1 MWFRRYLL
9 TVVLGIGLAGCQ
21 GAGAPV
27 AEESAS
33 PSLAHSRVTRLDV
46 TSREAAFGGRSF
58 GEVGAY
64 EILLGTATAVADP
77 NAPQNAGIVDL
88 QNAPR
93 NADGLVEY
101 TFEVDI
107 LKPVDITRGNGVL
120 VYEINN
126 RGRNIVLGYFHE
138 AGPGYAADNAGS
150 AFLMDQGYTYVSS
163 GWLHGAP
170 GAGSPRP
177 VLATFPLATDNGQT
191 ITGTSMEEWQDPD
204 GAAFGR
210 LTYPAVTLEKTAAT
224 LTHRQLQ
231 DDPRQ
236 TVPADQWH
244 YVDDRTVAVTPPA
257 GTDAGTIYEFVYE
270 ARDPIVHG
278 LGFGAMRDWVSFAR
292 YSPTD
297 DQGAPNP
304 LFVDGMP
311 VLDHVVAVG
320 SSQSGRMARDFVYQ
334 GFNEDSEGRRVF
346 DGMTPYVAGARRMF
360 VNARFAQPGRYTRQ
374 HEDHNYPMD
383 EFPFTFATTTD
394 PLTGRTDGL
403 LAACTASST
412 CPNIIQVDADSEF
425 YGAHASLIVTDT
437 SGQALELPPSV
448 RYWMLATAHL
458 QGDAGCRDPANPI
471 RPWPYY
477 RAAFDA
483 TVQWVR
489 DGVEPPATRAPS
501 VADGTAVTV
510 EEQGE
515 QYPTIPDRPYNSA
528 ISELGVRDF
537 SVWPPQESEEKYP
550 LFMPSLDEDGNLT
563 AGVIVPEVAAPLSTM
578 GKAVRAAGF
587 AEGDLCGVNG
597 STIAFPRTEEERME
611 FGDSRLSLEERYPG
625 GEAEYVRRY
634 SEAADALV
642 AERYLLPADAETLKE
657 SAAAAWRAA
666 WRSTDPT
673 DQ

>member
-1 MWFRRYLL
+1 MQFRRQLS
-9 TVVLGIGLAGCQ
+9 TVVLGIGLSGCQ
-21 GAGAPV
+21 GAGAQVPQ
-27 AEESAS
+27 ESAS
-33 PSLAHSRVTRLDV
+33 PPLAHSRVTRLDI
-46 TSREAAFGGRSF
+46 TSRETAFGGRSF
-58 GEVGAY
+58 GAVGAY

-77 NAPQNAGIVDL
+77 GAPLNAGIVDL
-88 QNAPR
+88 ENAPR

-107 LKPVDITRGNGVL
+107 LKPVDITRGNDVL

-138 AGPGYAADNAGS
+138 AGRGYAAGNAGN
-150 AFLMDQGYTYVSS
+150 AFLMNRGYTYVSS

-170 GAGSPRP
+170 GAGDPRP
-177 VLATFPLATDNGQT
+177 VLATLPLATDDGRT
-191 ITGTSMEEWQDPD
+191 ITGTSMEEWQNPD
-204 GAAFGR
+204 SAAFGR
-210 LTYPAVTLEKTAAT
+210 LTYPAVTLDKTAAT

-231 DDPRQ
+231 NDPRQ

-244 YVDDRTVAVTPPA
+244 YVDDGTVAVTPPE

-278 LGFGAMRDWVSFAR
+278 LGFGAMRDFVSFAR
-292 YSPTD
+292 YSPAD
-297 DQGAPNP
+297 ERGVPNP
-304 LFVDGMP
+304 LFVDGRP

-334 GFNEDSEGRRVF
+334 GFNEDPAGRRVF
-346 DGMTPYVAGARRMF
+346 DGMTPYVAGARRTF
-360 VNARFAQPGRYTRQ
+360 VNARFAQTGRYTRQ

-403 LAACTASST
+403 LAACTASGT
-412 CPNIIQVDADSEF
+412 CPNLIQVDADSEY

-437 SGQALELPPSV
+437 TGRPLELPPNV

-458 QGDAGCRDPANPI
+458 QGAAGCRDPANPVQ
-471 RPWPYY
+471 PWPYY

-483 TVQWVR
+483 LVQWVR
-489 DGVEPPATRAPS
+489 NGVEPPATRAPS

-515 QYPTIPDRPYNSA
+515 QYPTIPDRPYNPT

-537 SVWPPQESEEKYP
+537 SVWPPKESEEKYP
-550 LFMPSLDEDGNLT
+550 LFVPSLDADGNLT
-563 AGVIVPEVAAPLSTM
+563 AGVMVPEAAVPLSTM
-578 GKAVRAAGF
+578 GKAIRAAGF

-597 STIAFPRTEEERME
+597 STIPFPRTQDERME
-611 FGDSRLSLEERYPG
+611 LRDSRLSLEERYPG
-625 GEAEYVRRY
+625 GGAEYVRRY
-634 SEAADALV
+634 GAAADALV

-657 SAAAAWRAA
+657 SAAAAWSAA
-666 WRSTDPT
+666 IAAPEEDAR
-673 DQ
+673 

>member
-1 MWFRRYLL
+1 MQFRRHLL
-9 TVVLGIGLAGCQ
+9 TVVLGIGLSGSQ
-21 GAGAPV
+21 GAGEPV
-27 AEESAS
+27 QKESAS
-33 PSLAHSRVTRLDV
+33 PALTHSRVTRLDI
-46 TSREAAFGGRSF
+46 TSRETAFGGRSF
-58 GEVGAY
+58 GAVGAY

-77 NAPQNAGIVDL
+77 GAPLNAGIVDL
-88 QNAPR
+88 ENAPR

-107 LKPVDITRGNGVL
+107 LKPVDITRGNDVL

-138 AGPGYAADNAGS
+138 AGRGYAAENAGS
-150 AFLMDQGYTYVSS
+150 AFLMNQGYTYVSS

-170 GAGSPRP
+170 GAGNPRP
-177 VLATFPLATDNGQT
+177 VLATLPLAMDNGRT
-191 ITGTSMEEWQDPD
+191 ITGASMEEWQNPD

-231 DDPRQ
+231 NDPRQ
-236 TVPADQWH
+236 TVPADQWY
-244 YVDDRTVAVTPPA
+244 YVDDMTVAVTLPA

-270 ARDPIVHG
+270 ARNPIVHG
-278 LGFGAMRDWVSFAR
+278 LGFGAMRDFVSFAR
-292 YSPTD
+292 YSPAD
-297 DQGAPNP
+297 DRGAPNP
-304 LFVDGMP
+304 LFADGMP

-334 GFNEDSEGRRVF
+334 GFNEDAEGRRLF
-346 DGMTPYVAGARRMF
+346 DGMTPYVAGARRTF
-360 VNARFAQPGRYTRQ
+360 VNARFAQTGRYTRQ

-394 PLTGRTDGL
+394 PLTGRTDGVL
-403 LAACTASST
+403 SACTASST
-412 CPNIIQVDADSEF
+412 CPNIIQVDADSEY
-425 YGAHASLIVTDT
+425 YGAHASLIMTDT
-437 SGQALELPPSV
+437 SGRPLELPPNV

-458 QGDAGCRDPANPI
+458 QGNAGCRDPANPV

-483 TVQWVR
+483 MVQWVQN
-489 DGVEPPATRAPS
+489 GVEPPATRAPS

-515 QYPTIPDRPYNSA
+515 QYPTIPDRPYNGT

-537 SVWPPQESEEKYP
+537 SVWPPQESEERYP
-550 LFMPSLDEDGNLT
+550 LFVPNLDADGNLVT
-563 AGVIVPEVAAPLSTM
+563 GVMVPEVAAPLATM
-578 GKAVRAAGF
+578 GKAIRAAGF

-597 STIAFPRTEEERME
+597 SRIPFPRTEDARME
-611 FGDSRLSLEERYPG
+611 LGDSRLSLEERYPG
-625 GEAEYVRRY
+625 GEAEYVKRY
-634 SEAADALV
+634 GEAADALV
-642 AERYLLPADAETLKE
+642 AERYLLPADAETLKN
-657 SAAAAWRAA
+657 SAAAAWSAA
-666 WRSTDPT
+666 IAAPEEDA
-673 DQ
+673 Q

>member
-1 MWFRRYLL
+1 MQFRRLL
-9 TVVLGIGLAGCQ
+9 WTVVLGIGLSGGQAAGEQ
-21 GAGAPV
+21 GEP
-27 AEESAS
+27 AS
-33 PSLAHSRVTRLDV
+33 PTPAHSRVTRLDI

-58 GEVGAY
+58 GAAGAY

-77 NAPQNAGIVDL
+77 GAALNAGIVDL
-88 QNAPR
+88 ENAPR

-120 VYEINN
+120 VYEVNN
-126 RGRNIVLGYFHE
+126 RGRNIVFGYFHE
-138 AGPGYAADNAGS
+138 AGIGYGAGNAGN
-150 AFLMDQGYTYVSS
+150 AFLMSQGYTYVSS

-170 GAGSPRP
+170 GAGDPRP
-177 VLATFPLATDNGQT
+177 VLAAFPLATDDGRT
-191 ITGTSMEEWQDPD
+191 ITGTSMEEWQNPD
-204 GAAFGR
+204 SGAFGR
-210 LTYPAVTLEKTAAT
+210 LTYPAATLDRTAAT

-231 DDPRQ
+231 DDPRR
-236 TVPADQWH
+236 TVPADRWRF
-244 YVDDRTVAVTPPA
+244 VDDRTVAITPPA

-278 LGFGAMRDWVSFAR
+278 LGFSAMRDWVSFAR
-292 YSPTD
+292 YRPAD
-297 DQGAPNP
+297 DRGTPNP
-304 LFVDGMP
+304 LFVDGTA
-311 VLDHVVAVG
+311 VLDHAVAVG
-320 SSQSGRMARDFVYQ
+320 SSQSGRMIRDFVYQ
-334 GFNEDSEGRRVF
+334 GFNEDPAGRRVF
-346 DGMTPYVAGARRMF
+346 DGMTPYVGGARRTF
-360 VNARFAQPGRYTRQ
+360 VNARFAQTGRYTRQ

-403 LAACTASST
+403 LAACTGSGT
-412 CPNIIQVDADSEF
+412 CPNVIQVDAESEF

-437 SGQALELPPSV
+437 RGRALELPPNV
-448 RYWMLATAHL
+448 RYWMLGTAHS
-458 QGDAGCRDPANPI
+458 QGAAGCRDAANPV

-483 TVQWVR
+483 MVQWVR

-510 EEQGE
+510 EKQGE
-515 QYPTIPDRPYNSA
+515 QYPTIPDRPYNGA
-528 ISELGVRDF
+528 ISTLGVRDF
-537 SVWPPQESEEKYP
+537 SVWPPKESDERYP
-550 LFMPSLDEDGNLT
+550 LFVPSLGADGNLL

-597 STIAFPRTEEERME
+597 STIPFPRTKEERMAR
-611 FGDSRLSLEERYPG
+611 GDSRRSLEERYPA

-634 SEAADALV
+634 GEAADALV
-642 AERYLLPADAETLKE
+642 AERYLLPADADALKRT
-657 SAAAAWRAA
+657 AAAAWRAA
-666 WRSTDPT
+666 VAAKQEDP
-673 DQ
+673 Q

>member
-1 MWFRRYLL
+1 MRFRRQVL
-9 TVVLGIGLAGCQ
+9 TVVLGIGLSGYQ
-21 GAGAPV
+21 GVGEAQ
-27 AEESAS
+27 ESAT
-33 PSLAHSRVTRLDV
+33 PAPEGSRVTRLDI
-46 TSREAAFGGRSF
+46 TSRGPAFGGRSF
-58 GEVGAY
+58 GAVGPY

-77 NAPQNAGIVDL
+77 DAPLDAGIVDL
-88 QNAPR
+88 ENAPR

-120 VYEINN
+120 VYEVNN
-126 RGRNIVLGYFHE
+126 RGRNIVFGYFHE
-138 AGPGYAADNAGS
+138 AGIGYGAGNAGN

-170 GAGSPRP
+170 RAGDPRP
-177 VLATFPLATDNGQT
+177 VLATFPLATDDGRT
-191 ITGTSMEEWQDPD
+191 LTGTSMEEWQNPD
-204 GAAFGR
+204 SATFGR
-210 LTYPAVTLEKTAAT
+210 LTYPAVTLDESAAT

-231 DDPRQ
+231 DDPRR
-236 TVPADQWH
+236 TVPADRWR

-278 LGFGAMRDWVSFAR
+278 LGFAGMRDLVSFAR
-292 YSPTD
+292 YRPAD
-297 DQGAPNP
+297 DRGGANP

-311 VLDHVVAVG
+311 VLDHAVAVG
-320 SSQSGRMARDFVYQ
+320 SSQSGRMIRDFVYQ
-334 GFNEDSEGRRVF
+334 GFNEDPAGRRVF
-346 DGMTPYVAGARRMF
+346 DGMTPYVAGARRTF
-360 VNARFAQPGRYTRQ
+360 VNARFAQTGRYTRQ

-394 PLTGRTDGL
+394 ALTGGTDGL
-403 LAACTASST
+403 LAACTASGT
-412 CPNIIQVDADSEF
+412 CPRIIQVDAESEF

-437 SGQALELPPSV
+437 SGGALELPPSV
-448 RYWMLATAHL
+448 RYWMLGTAHS
-458 QGDAGCRDPANPI
+458 QGAAGCRDPANPV

-477 RAAFDA
+477 RSAFDA
-483 TVQWVR
+483 MVRWVR
-489 DGVEPPATRAPS
+489 DGSEPPATRAPS

-510 EEQGE
+510 ARQGG
-515 QYPTIPDRPYNSA
+515 QYPTIPDRPYNGA
-528 ISELGVRDF
+528 ISTLGVRDF
-537 SVWPPQESEEKYP
+537 SVWPPKESDERYP
-550 LFMPSLDEDGNLT
+550 LFVPSLDADGNLV

-597 STIAFPRTEEERME
+597 STIPFPRTKDERTAS
-611 FGDSRLSLEERYPG
+611 GDSRLSLEERYPG

-634 SEAADALV
+634 GEAADALA
-642 AERYLLPADAETLKE
+642 AEGYLLPADAETLKA

-666 WRSTDPT
+666 VAAP
-673 DQ
+673 

>member
-1 MWFRRYLL
+1 MRFRRHML
-9 TVVLGIGLAGCQ
+9 TVVLGMGLSGFHGVGEAQ
-21 GAGAPV
+21 
-27 AEESAS
+27 ESAS
-33 PSLAHSRVTRLDV
+33 PAPEGSRVTRLDI
-46 TSREAAFGGRSF
+46 TSRGPAFGGRSF
-58 GEVGAY
+58 GAVGPY

-77 NAPQNAGIVDL
+77 GAPLDAGIVDL
-88 QNAPR
+88 ENAPR

-101 TFEVDI
+101 TFAVDI

-126 RGRNIVLGYFHE
+126 RGRNIVFGYFHE
-138 AGPGYAADNAGS
+138 AGLGYAAGNAGN
-150 AFLMDQGYTYVSS
+150 AFLMNQGYTYVSS

-170 GAGSPRP
+170 GAGDPRP
-177 VLATFPLATDNGQT
+177 VLAIFPLATDDGRT
-191 ITGTSMEEWQDPD
+191 ITGTSMEEWQNPD
-204 GAAFGR
+204 SAAFGR
-210 LTYPAVTLEKTAAT
+210 LTYPAVSLDETAAT
-224 LTHRQLQ
+224 LTNRQLQ
-231 DDPRQ
+231 DDPRR
-236 TVPADQWH
+236 TVPADRWR
-244 YVDDRTVAVTPPA
+244 YVDDMTVAITPPA

-278 LGFGAMRDWVSFAR
+278 LGFAAMRDLVSFAR
-292 YSPTD
+292 YRPAD
-297 DQGAPNP
+297 DRGVANP
-304 LFVDGMP
+304 LFVDGGP
-311 VLDHVVAVG
+311 VLDHAVAVG

-334 GFNEDSEGRRVF
+334 GFNQDPAGRRVF
-346 DGMTPYVAGARRMF
+346 DGMTPYVGGARRTF
-360 VNARFAQPGRYTRQ
+360 VNARFAQTGRYTRQ

-394 PLTGRTDGL
+394 ALTGRTDGL
-403 LAACTASST
+403 LAACTATDT
-412 CPNIIQVDADSEF
+412 CPDIIQVDAESEF

-437 SGQALELPPSV
+437 SGRAIELPPNV
-448 RYWMLATAHL
+448 RYWMLATAHS
-458 QGDAGCRDPANPI
+458 QGAAGCRDPANPV

-510 EEQGE
+510 EGQGA
-515 QYPTIPDRPYNSA
+515 QYPTIPDRPYNGA
-528 ISELGVRDF
+528 ISTLGVRDF
-537 SVWPPQESEEKYP
+537 SVWPPKESDERYP
-550 LFMPSLDEDGNLT
+550 LFVPGLDADGNLV

-597 STIAFPRTEEERME
+597 STIPFPRTMDERTAS
-611 FGDSRLSLEERYPG
+611 GDSRLSLEGRYPG

-634 SEAADALV
+634 AEAADALA

-666 WRSTDPT
+666 VAAP
-673 DQ
+673 

>member
-1 MWFRRYLL
+1 MRFPHHLL
-9 TVVLGIGLAGCQ
+9 TVVLGIGLSGFPGVGEAQ
-21 GAGAPV
+21 
-27 AEESAS
+27 ESAS
-33 PSLAHSRVTRLDV
+33 PQLAHSRVTRLDI
-46 TSREAAFGGRSF
+46 TSREPAFGGRSF
-58 GEVGAY
+58 GAVGEY

-77 NAPQNAGIVDL
+77 GAPPDAGIVDL
-88 QNAPR
+88 ENAPR

-107 LKPVDITRGNGVL
+107 LKPVDIARGNGVL
-120 VYEINN
+120 VYEVNN
-126 RGRNIVLGYFHE
+126 RGRNIVFGYFHE
-138 AGPGYAADNAGS
+138 AGRGYAAGNAGS
-150 AFLMDQGYTYVSS
+150 AFLMNQGYTYVSS

-170 GAGSPRP
+170 GAGDPRP
-177 VLATFPLATDNGQT
+177 VLATFPLATDGGRT
-191 ITGTSMEEWQDPD
+191 ITGVSMEEWQDPD
-204 GAAFGR
+204 SPTFGR
-210 LTYPAVTLEKTAAT
+210 LTYPAATLDESAAT

-236 TVPADQWH
+236 TVPAAGWR
-244 YVDDRTVAVTPPA
+244 YVDDTTVAVTPPA

-278 LGFGAMRDWVSFAR
+278 LGFSAMRDLVSFAR
-292 YSPTD
+292 YRPAD
-297 DQGAPNP
+297 DRGVANP

-320 SSQSGRMARDFVYQ
+320 SSQSGRMIRDFVYQ
-334 GFNEDSEGRRVF
+334 GFNADPAGRRVF
-346 DGMTPYVAGARRMF
+346 DGMTPYVAGARRTW
-360 VNARFAQPGRYTRQ
+360 VNARFAQTGRYTRQ

-403 LAACTASST
+403 LAACTASGT
-412 CPNIIQVDADSEF
+412 CPRIIQVDADSEY

-437 SGQALELPPSV
+437 RGRALELPANA
-448 RYWMLATAHL
+448 RYWMLGTAHL
-458 QGDAGCRDPANPI
+458 QGDAGCRDPANPV

-483 TVQWVR
+483 TVRWVR

-510 EEQGE
+510 ERQGE
-515 QYPTIPDRPYNSA
+515 QYPTIPGRPYNGA
-528 ISELGVRDF
+528 ISTLGVRDF
-537 SVWPPQESEEKYP
+537 SVWPPKESDERYP
-550 LFMPSLDEDGNLT
+550 LFVPSLDADGNLV
-563 AGVIVPEVAAPLSTM
+563 AGVIVPEVAVPLSTM

-597 STIAFPRTEEERME
+597 STIPFPRTQDERTAS
-611 FGDSRLSLEERYPG
+611 GDSRLSLEERYPG
-625 GEAEYVRRY
+625 GEAEYVARY
-634 SEAADALV
+634 GEAADALV
-642 AERYLLPADAETLKE
+642 AEGYLLPADAETLKA

-666 WRSTDPT
+666 VAAP
-673 DQ
+673 